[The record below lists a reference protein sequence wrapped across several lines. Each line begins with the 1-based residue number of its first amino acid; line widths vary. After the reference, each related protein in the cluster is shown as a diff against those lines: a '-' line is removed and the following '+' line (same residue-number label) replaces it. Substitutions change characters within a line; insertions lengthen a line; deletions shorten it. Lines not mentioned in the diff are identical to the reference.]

1 VSNGKRRLHWGLPE
15 APPPK
20 HPIRDTLLVYAALAG
35 VVVLFAWITGGSLA
49 RALVVAV
56 VFFLLASLWNIW
68 RFRNQLRAG
77 AARRR
82 AGADGARG
90 R

>member
-1 VSNGKRRLHWGLPE
+1 VSNGKRRLQWGLPE

-20 HPIRDTLLVYAALAG
+20 HPIRDTLLVYAGLAG
-35 VVVLFAWITGGSLA
+35 VVVVVAWVTGGSPA

-56 VFFLLASLWNIW
+56 VFFLLASLWNLW
-68 RFRNQLRAG
+68 RFRDQLRAG

-82 AGADGARG
+82 AGGNGARG